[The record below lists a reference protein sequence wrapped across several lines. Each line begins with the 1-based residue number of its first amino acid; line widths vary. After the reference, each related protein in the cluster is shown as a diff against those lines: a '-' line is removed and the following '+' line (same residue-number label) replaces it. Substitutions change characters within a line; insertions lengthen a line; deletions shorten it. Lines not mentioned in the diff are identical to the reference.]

1 MAEIGPQSLAEVKAT
16 LECYVTEVE
25 ASKLSQSSQKTYLLH
40 ARQFVRWL
48 KNDFPPGGAL

>member
-1 MAEIGPQSLAEVKAT
+1 MAEIGPQALAEVKAA

-25 ASKLSQSSQKTYLLH
+25 ESNLSQTSQKTYLLH

-48 KNDFPPGGAL
+48 EDDFVPGGTL